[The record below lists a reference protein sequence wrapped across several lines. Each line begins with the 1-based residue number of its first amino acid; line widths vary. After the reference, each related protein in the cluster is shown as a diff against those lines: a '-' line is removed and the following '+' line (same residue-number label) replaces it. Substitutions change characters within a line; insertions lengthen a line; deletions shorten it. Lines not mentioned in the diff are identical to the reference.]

1 MGQTRTV
8 ESKNNPP
15 QRTGHGRIWRAGLSP
30 GFFMCTPWEIE
41 HAMTLADRWLLPEG
55 IEELL
60 PPEAARLEQL
70 RRQLLDLYRA
80 WGYEQV
86 FPPLIEYLESLLT
99 GAGNDLALQTFRLTD
114 PLTGRQMGV
123 RADMTP
129 QIARMD
135 AHSLKQDGPS
145 RLCYA
150 GHVLHAK
157 PATLAASRAL
167 IQIGAELYGHAGVES
182 DTEIVLL
189 MLETLQAAGLSQIHL
204 DLGHVA
210 IYRALADQAGLSAD
224 AEWRLF
230 QIFQRKAVPELEDFL
245 RTEIHDGVA
254 SQRFRTLIQLAGDES
269 VLNDARVAL
278 AGAPSAVFKALDDL
292 DHIANAVKQRA
303 PGVVLYFDLG
313 ELRGYHYHTGPVFS
327 AYLPGIGHSVASGGR
342 YDKIG
347 EVYGRARP
355 ATGFST
361 DLARLVKWANVNLQA
376 PRRIFAP
383 YSSDPALWS
392 RITELRANGEVV
404 VQALPGDL
412 RPIQKQGCN
421 YQLISV
427 SDQWDIVPL
436 SENV

>member
-1 MGQTRTV
+1 
-8 ESKNNPP
+8 
-15 QRTGHGRIWRAGLSP
+15 
-30 GFFMCTPWEIE
+30 
-41 HAMTLADRWLLPEG
+41 MTLADRWLLPEG

-99 GAGNDLALQTFRLTD
+99 GAGNDLALKTFRLTD

-135 AHSLKQDGPS
+135 AHSLKQEGPT

-189 MLETLQAAGLSQIHL
+189 MLETLQCAGLSQVHL

-230 QIFQRKAVPELEDFL
+230 EIFQRKAVPELEDFL
-245 RTEIHDGVA
+245 ATDVTDPVA
-254 SQRFRTLIQLAGDES
+254 RQRFRTLIQLSGDES
-269 VLNDARVAL
+269 VLAQARSAL
-278 AGAPSAVFKALDDL
+278 AGAPDAVFKALDDL
-292 DHIANAVKQRA
+292 SSIATVVNQRA

-327 AYLPGIGHSVASGGR
+327 AYLPGIGHAVASGGR

-361 DLARLVKWANVNLQA
+361 DLARLVKWTLVNVQA

-383 YSSDPALWS
+383 FADDNALWQ
-392 RITELRANGEVV
+392 RICALRSQGDVV
-404 VQALPGDL
+404 VQALPGDQRSMQQL
-412 RPIQKQGCN
+412 GCQF
-421 YQLISV
+421 QLKSV
-427 SDQWDIVPL
+427 SGQWDIVPVSL
-436 SENV
+436 SEQ